1 MHILTIDM
9 LPETSSTKMTA
20 LSPFCRSVNVVSE
33 GGAEAFTTDELRKS
47 SDSIIT
53 SHVLLWLH
61 ILFCLFGASVL

>member
-9 LPETSSTKMTA
+9 LPETSSTKATA
-20 LSPFCRSVNVVSE
+20 LVWVCSSVKVVSE
-33 GGAEAFTTDELRKS
+33 GGAEAFITTELRKS

-61 ILFCLFGASVL
+61 ILFCIFGASLL